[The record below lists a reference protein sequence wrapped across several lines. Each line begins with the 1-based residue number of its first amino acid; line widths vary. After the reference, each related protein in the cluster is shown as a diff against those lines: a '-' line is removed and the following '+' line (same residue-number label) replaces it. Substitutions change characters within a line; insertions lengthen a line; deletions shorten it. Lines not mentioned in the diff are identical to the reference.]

1 MKVFIDDIFESICS
15 TIISNIKKSLGHSS
29 GWNIDSVIDHNIN
42 ISKCSPLACTCYIKF
57 PKELEHPKG
66 GLIYIQ
72 NIDDNVSIK
81 CCLVRFYWHNPFLVM
96 KRKQNHSI

>member
-57 PKELEHPKG
+57 PKELEHPK
-66 GLIYIQ
+66 Y
-72 NIDDNVSIK
+72 
-81 CCLVRFYWHNPFLVM
+81 
-96 KRKQNHSI
+96 